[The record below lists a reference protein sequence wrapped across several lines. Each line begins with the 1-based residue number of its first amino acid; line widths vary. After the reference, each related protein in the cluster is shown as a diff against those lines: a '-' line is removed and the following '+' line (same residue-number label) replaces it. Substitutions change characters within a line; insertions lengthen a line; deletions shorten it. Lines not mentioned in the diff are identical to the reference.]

1 MLRAVGPVGP
11 GALNIIRRAAAD
23 QALSDRQQQI
33 ITAFA
38 GHQWEQSMVQASSPA
53 EGGQGITR
61 SVSLLVAAVGV
72 VYGDIGTSPLY
83 TLKEVFSGGYGVA
96 VNHDGVLGILALI
109 FWSLIWVVSIK
120 YILFIL
126 RADNQGEGGT
136 MALTA
141 LARRAAAPYPRLR
154 MLMVGCGLVGASLFY
169 GDSMITPAVSVLSA
183 VEGMGLAFDGI
194 DHWVVPIALV
204 VLVGLFVVQKHG
216 TAKIGTLFGP
226 VMVLWFLVLG
236 ALGIHGIVQSPEVLK
251 AVNPAWAVRF
261 FVVHPGM
268 GVAILGAVVL
278 ALTGAEALYADMG
291 HFGRKPIAR
300 AWFLLVL
307 PALVLNY
314 FGQGALL
321 LQDPD
326 AARNP
331 FYLLAPSWALLPL
344 IGLATLATVI
354 ASQAV
359 ISGAFSLTQ
368 QAIQLG
374 YIPRMQ
380 VQHTSSAEQ
389 GQIYIGAVN
398 WTLMVGVVL
407 LVLGFESSGALAAAY
422 GVAVTGTMLMTTLLV
437 AVVMLLLWKWPPLL
451 AVPILLGFLVVD
463 GLFFAANLPKVLQ
476 GGAFP
481 VIAGFVLF
489 VLMSTWKRGR
499 QILVERIGEGSLPL
513 PVFIDSI
520 AVQPPH
526 RVEGTAVFLTAR
538 ADAVPHALLH
548 NLLHNQVLHRQ
559 VVLLTVISEDRPR
572 VPEAERFEVLDHGN
586 GFFRVLLH
594 YGFMDEPDVP
604 AALALC
610 QRDDLN
616 FSPMRTTYFLSRE
629 TVVVSRL
636 EGMARWRGTLFAFLL
651 KNANGTLR
659 FFKLPLNRVIEL
671 GTQVEI

>member
-1 MLRAVGPVGP
+1 
-11 GALNIIRRAAAD
+11 
-23 QALSDRQQQI
+23 
-33 ITAFA
+33 
-38 GHQWEQSMVQASSPA
+38 MVQASSSA

-194 DHWVVPIALV
+194 DHWVVPISLV
-204 VLVGLFVVQKHG
+204 VLVALFVVQKHG

-226 VMVLWFLVLG
+226 VMVLWFVVLG
-236 ALGIHGIVQSPEVLK
+236 ALGIHGILQSPEVLK

-321 LQDPD
+321 LQNPE

-451 AVPILLGFLVVD
+451 AVPVLLGFLVVD

-481 VIAGFVLF
+481 VIAGIVLF

-499 QILVERIGEGSLPL
+499 QILVERIDEGSLPL
-513 PVFIDSI
+513 QVFISSI

-548 NLLHNQVLHRQ
+548 NLLHNQVLHHQ

-572 VPEAERFEVLDHGN
+572 VPEAERFEVLAHGN

-610 QRDDLN
+610 QRGDLD

-636 EGMARWRGTLFAFLL
+636 QGMARWRGALFAFLL

>member
-1 MLRAVGPVGP
+1 
-11 GALNIIRRAAAD
+11 
-23 QALSDRQQQI
+23 
-33 ITAFA
+33 
-38 GHQWEQSMVQASSPA
+38 MVQASSHA
-53 EGGQGITR
+53 EGGHGAAR
-61 SVSLLVAAVGV
+61 PLGLLVAAVGV

-83 TLKEVFSGGYGVA
+83 TLKEVFTGGYGVQ
-96 VNHDGVLGILALI
+96 VDHDGVLGILSLI
-109 FWSLIWVVSIK
+109 LWSLLWVVSFK
-120 YILFIL
+120 YVMFIL

-141 LARRAAAPYPRLR
+141 LARRATAAHPRLR

-194 DHWVVPIALV
+194 DHWVVPISLV
-204 VLVGLFVVQKHG
+204 VLVALFLVQKHG
-216 TAKIGTLFGP
+216 TEKIGKAFGP
-226 VMVLWFLVLG
+226 IMVAWFLVLA
-236 ALGIHGIVQSPEVLK
+236 ALGVHGIQQSPEVLK
-251 AVNPAWAVRF
+251 AFNPGWALNF
-261 FVVHPGM
+261 FIVHPGM

-300 AWFLLVL
+300 AWFALVL

-314 FGQGALL
+314 FGQGAML
-321 LQDPD
+321 LQNPE

-344 IGLATLATVI
+344 VGLATMATVI

-359 ISGAFSLTQ
+359 ISGAFSLTR

-374 YIPRMQ
+374 YVPRMQ
-380 VQHTSSAEQ
+380 IQHTSSDEQ

-407 LVLGFESSGALAAAY
+407 LVIGFESSGALAAAY
-422 GVAVTGTMLMTTLLV
+422 GVAVTGTMLMTTILV
-437 AVVMLLLWKWPPLL
+437 SAVMLLLWKWPPVL
-451 AVPILLGFLVVD
+451 AVPLLVGFLLVD
-463 GLFFAANLPKVLQ
+463 GLFFAANVPKIVQ

-481 VIAGFVLF
+481 VLAGIVLF
-489 VLMSTWKRGR
+489 VLMSTWKRGK
-499 QILVERIGEGSLPL
+499 QILVERIDEGGLPL
-513 PVFIDSI
+513 PVFISSI
-520 AVQPPH
+520 RVQPPH

-548 NLLHNQVLHRQ
+548 NMLHNQVLHSQ
-559 VVLLTVISEDRPR
+559 VVLLTVVSEDRPR
-572 VPEAERFEVLDHGN
+572 VPESERFEVEAYGD

-594 YGFMDEPDVP
+594 FGFMDEPDVP
-604 AALALC
+604 AALRLC
-610 QRDDLN
+610 HLEELD

-629 TVVVSRL
+629 TVIASRL
-636 EGMARWRGTLFAFLL
+636 EGMSRWRGNLFAFLL
-651 KNANGTLR
+651 KNANGNLR
-659 FFKLPLNRVIEL
+659 FFNLPLNRVIEL

>member
-1 MLRAVGPVGP
+1 
-11 GALNIIRRAAAD
+11 
-23 QALSDRQQQI
+23 
-33 ITAFA
+33 
-38 GHQWEQSMVQASSPA
+38 MVQASSHA
-53 EGGQGITR
+53 EGGHAGKQGATR
-61 SVSLLVAAVGV
+61 SLGLLVAAVGV

-83 TLKEVFSGGYGVA
+83 TLKEVFTGGYGVP
-96 VNHDGVLGILALI
+96 VNHDGVLGILSLI
-109 FWSLIWVVSIK
+109 LWSLLWVVSFK
-120 YILFIL
+120 YVMFIL

-141 LARRAAAPYPRLR
+141 LARRATAAYPRLR
-154 MLMVGCGLVGASLFY
+154 SLMVVCGLIGASLFY

-194 DHWVVPIALV
+194 DHWVVPISLV
-204 VLVGLFVVQKHG
+204 VLVVLFLVQKHG
-216 TAKIGTLFGP
+216 TDKIGKLFGP
-226 VMVLWFLVLG
+226 IMVVWFLALA
-236 ALGIHGIVQSPEVLK
+236 ALGVHGISQTPEVLK
-251 AVNPAWAVRF
+251 AFNPGWAVNF
-261 FVVHPGM
+261 FIVHPGM

-300 AWFLLVL
+300 AWFALVL

-314 FGQGALL
+314 FGQGAIL
-321 LQDPD
+321 LQNPE

-331 FYLLAPSWALLPL
+331 FYLLAPGWALLPMV
-344 IGLATLATVI
+344 GLATMATVI

-359 ISGAFSLTQ
+359 ISGAFSLTR

-380 VQHTSSAEQ
+380 IQHTSSDEQ

-407 LVLGFESSGALAAAY
+407 LVIGFESSGALAAAY
-422 GVAVTGTMLMTTLLV
+422 GVAVTGTMLMTTILV
-437 AVVMLLLWKWPPLL
+437 SAVMLLLWKWPPVL
-451 AVPILLGFLVVD
+451 AVPILLGFLFVD
-463 GLFFAANLPKVLQ
+463 GLFFAANVPKIVQ

-481 VIAGFVLF
+481 VLAGGVLF
-489 VLMSTWKRGR
+489 LLMSTWKRGK
-499 QILVERIGEGSLPL
+499 QILVERIDEGGLPL
-513 PVFIDSI
+513 PVFISSI
-520 AVQPPH
+520 RVQPPH

-548 NLLHNQVLHRQ
+548 NMLHNQVLHSQ
-559 VVLLTVISEDRPR
+559 VVLLTVVSEDRPR
-572 VPEAERFEVLDHGN
+572 VPEQERFEVEAYGD

-594 YGFMDEPDVP
+594 FGFMDEPDVP
-604 AALALC
+604 AALKLC
-610 QRDDLN
+610 HLDELD

-629 TVVVSRL
+629 TVIASRL
-636 EGMARWRGTLFAFLL
+636 EGMSRWRGNLFAFLL
-651 KNANGTLR
+651 KNANGNLR
-659 FFKLPLNRVIEL
+659 FFNLPLNRVIEL